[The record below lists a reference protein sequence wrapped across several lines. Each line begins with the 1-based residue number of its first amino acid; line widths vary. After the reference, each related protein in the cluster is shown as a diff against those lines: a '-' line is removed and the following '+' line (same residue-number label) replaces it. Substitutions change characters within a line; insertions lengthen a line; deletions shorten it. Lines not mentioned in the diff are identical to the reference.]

1 MADEIRPRLGRGL
14 AALIGDASAD
24 LGPAEAPRPG
34 QRKVPIEFLRPNPR
48 NPRKVFDE
56 EHLEEL
62 TESIRARGLIQPI
75 VVRPVPRMPDLYEII
90 AGERRWR
97 AAQRA
102 GVHDVPIHLVEA
114 SDQEALELAI
124 VENIQRADLNPIE
137 EAGGFDQLM
146 REFAYTQADL
156 GKVLGKSRSHV
167 ANTLR
172 LLQLSPSLKAKVGS
186 GLLSAGHAR
195 ALLSVRDPEA
205 VAEMII
211 SKGLSVR
218 DVERIVQEEAEGA
231 GAIPPLERKSRGAVG
246 GKGQPPVQKD
256 ADTRALEK
264 TLTDALGLV
273 VEIDHHGESGELR
286 IRYSTLEQLD
296 GLCHRLNR

>member
-1 MADEIRPRLGRGL
+1 MADENRPRLGRGL
-14 AALIGDASAD
+14 AALIGNAGAD
-24 LGPAEAPRPG
+24 LGSSETPRAN

-56 EHLEEL
+56 AHLEEL
-62 TESIRARGLIQPI
+62 TESIRARGVIQPI
-75 VVRPVPRMPDLYEII
+75 VVRAVPRMPDLYEII

-114 SDQEALELAI
+114 TDQEALELAI
-124 VENIQRADLNPIE
+124 VENIQRTDLNPIE
-137 EAGGFDQLM
+137 EAGGFEQLM

-172 LLQLSPSLKAKVGS
+172 LLNLSPSIKAKVGS

-195 ALLSVRDPEA
+195 ALLSVRDPES

-211 SKGLSVR
+211 EQGLSVR
-218 DVERIVQEEAEGA
+218 DVERLAQEESEGPT
-231 GAIPPLERKSRGAVG
+231 PPLETKSRGAASG
-246 GKGQPPVQKD
+246 GKASVEKD

-273 VEIDHHGESGELR
+273 VEIDHRGESGELR
-286 IRYSTLEQLD
+286 IRYKTLEQLD
-296 GLCHRLNR
+296 ALCHRLNR

>member
-1 MADEIRPRLGRGL
+1 MADENRPRLGRGL

-24 LGPAEAPRPG
+24 IARPDAPRAP

-48 NPRKVFDE
+48 NPRKHFDE
-56 EHLEEL
+56 ENLQEL
-62 TESIRARGLIQPI
+62 TDSIRARGLIQPI
-75 VVRPVPRMPDLYEII
+75 VVRSVPKMPDLYEII

-114 SDQEALELAI
+114 NDQEALELAI

-156 GKVLGKSRSHV
+156 GKVLCKSRSHV

-195 ALLSVRDPEA
+195 AWLSVRDPEA

-211 SKGLSVR
+211 NKGLSVR
-218 DVERIVQEEAEGA
+218 DVERIVQEETEGA
-231 GAIPPLERKSRGAVG
+231 AAMPPLERKSRGAG
-246 GKGQPPVQKD
+246 GKAQPPAQKD

-264 TLTDALGLV
+264 TLSDALGLV

>member
-14 AALIGDASAD
+14 AALIGDAVTNAA
-24 LGPAEAPRPG
+24 PAEPTPRAN

-48 NPRKVFDE
+48 NPRKHFDE
-56 EHLEEL
+56 EHLQEL
-62 TESIRARGLIQPI
+62 TDSIRARGLIQPI
-75 VVRPVPRMPDLYEII
+75 VVRSLPGLPDVYEII

-137 EAGGFDQLM
+137 EAGGYERLM

-156 GKVLGKSRSHV
+156 AKILGKSRSHV

-172 LLQLSPSLKAKVGS
+172 LLNLSPGIRAKVSS
-186 GLLSAGHAR
+186 GLISAGHAR
-195 ALLSVRDPEA
+195 ALLSMRDPEA
-205 VAEMII
+205 VAALII
-211 SKGLSVR
+211 EKGLSVR
-218 DVERIVQEEAEGA
+218 DVERMAQEEADGDM
-231 GAIPPLERKSRGAVG
+231 PQLERKSRDG
-246 GKGQPPVQKD
+246 GKGASKGRAPKD

-264 TLTDALGLV
+264 TLSDVLGLK
-273 VEIDHHGESGELR
+273 VEIDHQGESGELR
-286 IRYSTLEQLD
+286 IEYKTLEQLD
-296 GLCHRLNR
+296 ALCHRLNR

>member
-1 MADEIRPRLGRGL
+1 MADEHRPRLGRGL
-14 AALIGDASAD
+14 AALIGDATAD
-24 LGPAEAPRPG
+24 MARPDAPRAL

-48 NPRKVFDE
+48 NPRKYFDE
-56 EHLEEL
+56 EHLQEL

-75 VVRPVPRMPDLYEII
+75 VVRALPQTPDVYEII

-146 REFAYTQADL
+146 REFGYTQADL

-172 LLQLSPSLKAKVGS
+172 LLQLSPALKAKVGS

-231 GAIPPLERKSRGAVG
+231 MPPLERKSRGPAG
-246 GKGQPPVQKD
+246 TSHAPAQKD

-273 VEIDHHGESGELR
+273 VEIDHEGESGELR
-286 IRYSTLEQLD
+286 IRYKTLEQLD
-296 GLCHRLNR
+296 ALCHRLNR

>member
-1 MADEIRPRLGRGL
+1 MADENRPRLGRGL
-14 AALIGDASAD
+14 AALIGNAGAD
-24 LGPAEAPRPG
+24 LAPSEAPRAN

-48 NPRKVFDE
+48 NPRKAFDE
-56 EHLEEL
+56 EHLQEL
-62 TESIRARGLIQPI
+62 TESIRARGVIQPI
-75 VVRPVPRMPDLYEII
+75 VVRAVPKMPDLYEII

-114 SDQEALELAI
+114 TDQEALELAI

-137 EAGGFDQLM
+137 EAGGFEQLM

-156 GKVLGKSRSHV
+156 AKVLGKSRSHV

-172 LLQLSPSLKAKVGS
+172 LLNLSPALKAKVGS

-195 ALLSVRDPEA
+195 ALLSVRDPET

-211 SKGLSVR
+211 EKGLSVR
-218 DVERIVQEEAEGA
+218 DVERLAQEEADGA
-231 GAIPPLERKSRGAVG
+231 MPQLERKSRDGLGA
-246 GKGQPPVQKD
+246 GKVHIEKD

-273 VEIDHHGESGELR
+273 VEIDHQGESGVVR
-286 IRYSTLEQLD
+286 VRYKTLEQLD
-296 GLCHRLNR
+296 ALCHRLNR

>member
-1 MADEIRPRLGRGL
+1 MADEMRPRLGRGL
-14 AALIGDASAD
+14 AALIGNAGAD
-24 LGPAEAPRPG
+24 LGSSEAPRAA
-34 QRKVPIEFLRPNPR
+34 QRKIPIEFLRPNPR
-48 NPRKVFDE
+48 NPRNQFDE
-56 EHLEEL
+56 EHLQEL
-62 TESIRARGLIQPI
+62 TDSIRARGLIQPI
-75 VVRPVPRMPDLYEII
+75 VVRAVPRMPDLYEII

-124 VENIQRADLNPIE
+124 VENIQRADLNPLE

-146 REFAYTQADL
+146 RDFAYTQADL
-156 GKVLGKSRSHV
+156 AKVLGKSRSHV

-172 LLQLSPSLKAKVGS
+172 LLNLPPSLKAKVS
-186 GLLSAGHAR
+186 AGLLSAGHAR

-205 VAEMII
+205 VAALII
-211 SKGLSVR
+211 EQGLSVR
-218 DVERIVQEEAEGA
+218 DVERLAQEETEDVM
-231 GAIPPLERKSRGAVG
+231 PKLEHKSRRGA
-246 GKGQPPVQKD
+246 PVSKVSIEKD

-264 TLTDALGLV
+264 TLSDALGLV
-273 VEIDHHGESGELR
+273 VEIDHRGESGELR
-286 IRYSTLEQLD
+286 IRYKTLEQLD